1 MQVPGYSIKK
11 EIGRGGMA
19 TVYLAVQESLD
30 REVALKVMSV
40 SLVSDET
47 FCKRFVKEGRIA
59 ARLTHPNLLTVYD
72 IGQYEDTYYM
82 ASEYLSAGSV
92 RQRMAQGLTPTQ
104 TLKIIKDIAS
114 GLQFA
119 HENGFVHRDVKPGNL
134 LFRRDGTCV
143 LADFGIAKGLHSNT
157 IATKI
162 GTSIGT
168 PHYMSPEQARGDKVD
183 GRTDIYSLG
192 ICWFEMLTGRVPF
205 DGDNP
210 FSVAMAQINDPVPE
224 LPADLARFQP
234 VINRMLEKN
243 RQLRFADAGELL
255 ALLEQSAKKRPAPK
269 PEPVTDRGDN
279 QSTRVLP
286 SAPRNK
292 AGSRWTQI
300 SMALLGVV
308 LVAVVGYFAYTQLG
322 NGELEQGMPVVDS
335 EQAQTLPPQNDA
347 AGGGSDTALADQ
359 TPTEAS
365 QSPAD
370 TTTDSQPVDVAES
383 AAVAGDSEVRALL
396 QQGDAY
402 FQNAQYAYPPGQNA
416 TDMYRE
422 VLAIDPNNAHAQ
434 QRMRDLAAIWAD
446 AAESSLRD
454 GKASLAGRLIKRGL
468 EADPDNARLQE
479 LQKNL

>member
-1 MQVPGYSIKK
+1 MNYAMQVPGYTIKK

-72 IGQYEDTYYM
+72 IGQHGDTYYM
-82 ASEYLSAGSV
+82 ASEYLPAGSV
-92 RQRMAQGLTPTQ
+92 RQRMRQGLTPEQ
-104 TLKIIKDIAS
+104 TLKIIKDIAA

-192 ICWFEMLTGRVPF
+192 ICWFEMLTGKVPF

-210 FSVAMAQINDPVPE
+210 FSVAMAQINDPVPQ
-224 LPADLARFQP
+224 LPANVAKFQP

-243 RQLRFADAGELL
+243 RQLRFANAGELL
-255 ALLEQSAKKRPAPK
+255 ALLEQATKKRPPPR
-269 PEPVTDRGDN
+269 PEPITDRGDD

-286 SAPRNK
+286 SAPRHK
-292 AGSRWTQI
+292 AGSNWTTI
-300 SMALLGVV
+300 TVALLLVV
-308 LVAVVGYFAYTQLG
+308 VAGIGGYFGYTKLLG
-322 NGELEQGMPVVDS
+322 DAS
-335 EQAQTLPPQNDA
+335 EQERAEQAATPNTDTESAVGTSAVDVPPRREASEPTNPPAESPPPGDA
-347 AGGGSDTALADQ
+347 ASTGANTQ
-359 TPTEAS
+359 VAS
-365 QSPAD
+365 
-370 TTTDSQPVDVAES
+370 
-383 AAVAGDSEVRALL
+383 LL
-396 QQGDAY
+396 QRGDEY

-416 TDMYRE
+416 TDLYRE
-422 VLAIDPNNAHAQ
+422 VLALDPDNARAQ
-434 QRMRDLAAIWAD
+434 AKMKELANIWAD
-446 AAESSLRD
+446 AAESSMRD
-454 GKASLAGRLIKRGL
+454 GKTSLASRLIKRGL
-468 EADPDNARLQE
+468 EADPDNARLKALVDQ
-479 LQKNL
+479 L